1 VETRVRVSEVG
12 DAVGVAEE
20 SGVGALWEVKDL
32 KSGMSEKRARTA
44 QGAHLVSEERPL
56 EEAKKEV
63 EESVE
68 SVVDKA

>member
-1 VETRVRVSEVG
+1 VVTVETRVRVSEVG

-32 KSGMSEKRARTA
+32 
-44 QGAHLVSEERPL
+44 VSEERPL